1 VSDFGA
7 LSLLPPLIA
16 IILAIW
22 TKRVILALLSGV
34 WIGGVMVSGW
44 NPATGTVQTIQWI
57 LFSVTSA
64 WKENGSIV
72 TDLWN
77 TKILVFDFLIGAGV
91 GLIYKSGGAFAIG
104 RALANRVRTSRG
116 ASVLGWLLGVL
127 IFFDDYTNTIIVGNT
142 MRPITDRARV
152 SREML
157 AYIDDSTAAPVAGL
171 AIVST
176 WIGYEVGLIGDSFSK
191 LQNVDLAS
199 VGGAYGAW
207 MHSVPYRFYSI
218 LAILLVLIVAYT
230 HRHYGPML
238 HAEYR
243 TRTENKVLRDGA
255 SPMMTTEVDLG
266 TPKEGGSVHFFI
278 WPLLTLIF
286 VTLYGMWYTG
296 GGTAAYAKG
305 GLMEVLGNSDS
316 ALALLWGSF
325 AMVAVAFVLVV
336 GTRRMTI
343 EEAENAMVR
352 GMKQMVIANTILV
365 LAWSIKQAT
374 DAVGT
379 APYIVSLAK
388 SAGVSGSWIP
398 LIVFIIAMFISFT
411 TGTSWGT
418 FSIMLPIAIPL
429 TYGVTGYLGPE
440 VFASIGAVFAGGIF
454 GDHCSPISDTTIMSS
469 MFSGSDHIDHV
480 STQVPYAMTASGVGV
495 VLYLLFGLGLYSWPV
510 LLPVGFL
517 LLVGAWYLLSEWYGR
532 KYGIPHGRVPIY
544 VVDE

>member
-1 VSDFGA
+1 MSDFGV
-7 LSLLPPLIA
+7 LSLLPPLVA

-22 TKRVILALLSGV
+22 TKRVILALFAGV
-34 WIGGVMVSGW
+34 WTGGVMVAGW
-44 NPATGTVQTIQWI
+44 NPITGTTQTIDWI
-57 LFSVTSA
+57 VQNA
-64 WKENGSIV
+64 V
-72 TDLWN
+72 DDWN
-77 TKILVFDFLIGAGV
+77 VKILLFDFLIGAGV
-91 GLIYKSGGAFAIG
+91 GLIYKSGSAHAIG
-104 RALANRVRTSRG
+104 RALASRVRTSRG
-116 ASVLGWLLGVL
+116 ASVMGWLLGVL

-142 MRPITDRARV
+142 MRPITDRTRV

-171 AIVST
+171 AVVST
-176 WIGYEVGLIGDSFSK
+176 WIGYEVGLIGDAFK
-191 LQNVDLAS
+191 DLNVDY
-199 VGGAYGAW
+199 GAYVAW

-243 TRTENKVLRDGA
+243 ARTTGKVLRDGA
-255 SPMMTTEVDLG
+255 KPLMTTEVDLG
-266 TPKEGGSVHFFI
+266 LPKEEGSVHIFI
-278 WPLLTLIF
+278 WPILTLIF

-296 GGTAAYAKG
+296 GGSEAYAKG

-325 AMVAVAFVLVV
+325 AMVVVAFTLVLAMKK
-336 GTRRMTI
+336 MTI
-343 EEAENAMVR
+343 EEAEDALVR
-352 GMKQMVIANTILV
+352 GMKQMVIANTILL
-365 LAWSIKQAT
+365 LAWSIKSAT

-379 APYIVSLAK
+379 APYVVDLAK
-388 SAGVSGSWIP
+388 SAGVGGSWIP
-398 LIVFIIAMFISFT
+398 LIVFLIAMFISFT

-429 TYGVTGYLGPE
+429 AYGITGRVGPE

-480 STQVPYAMTASGVGV
+480 TTQVPYAVTAASVGI
-495 VLYLLFGLGLYSWPV
+495 VLYLLFGIGVHSWII
-510 LLPVGFL
+510 LLPLGVIL
-517 LLVGAWYLLSEWYGR
+517 LIGAWYVLSEWYGK
-532 KYGIPHGRVPIY
+532 KYGIPHGKVPIY
-544 VVDE
+544 VVEE